1 MKTKHSFRNLSEL
14 MKSAEERQNRGMTL
28 ILYDD
33 LSGEICDFSPA
44 HAGLTLFKFEDIDN
58 LFRGLYHLALP
69 PTLMN

>member
-33 LSGEICDFSPA
+33 LSGE
-44 HAGLTLFKFEDIDN
+44 L
-58 LFRGLYHLALP
+58 
-69 PTLMN
+69 